1 MVADIIYE
9 QIGGRKGAFS
19 IVKLYRDL
27 RAVNK
32 LVDKESYDEAVNQ
45 LIREEV
51 AVRTG
56 DKIRIVGTRNAG

>member
-1 MVADIIYE
+1 LVADIIFE

-19 IVKLYRDL
+19 VIKLYRDL

-32 LVDKESYDEAVNQ
+32 LVDKETFDEAINQ

-51 AVRTG
+51 AARTG
-56 DKIRIVGTRNAG
+56 DKIRIVGTRTAG